1 MHNEHVAIVTVEDER
16 ATMQAYAPE
25 TASQLMFLDAPI
37 CGSTPTRLLQQ
48 EVSSLNESI
57 AREKREVRCRLRLKS
72 EQFLPVEK

>member
-37 CGSTPTRLLQQ
+37 
-48 EVSSLNESI
+48 
-57 AREKREVRCRLRLKS
+57 
-72 EQFLPVEK
+72 